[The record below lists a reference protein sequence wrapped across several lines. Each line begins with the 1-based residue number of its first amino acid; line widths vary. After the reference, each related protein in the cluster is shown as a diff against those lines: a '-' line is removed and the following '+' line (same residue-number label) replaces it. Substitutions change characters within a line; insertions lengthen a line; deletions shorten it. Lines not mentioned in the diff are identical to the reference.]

1 MNKTLDHINLPIEL
15 KSKEILDKFELG
27 LYRMAFLVDFK
38 SLDVSSYLDC
48 FKKSKKITTRV
59 YLDNVLLEDFKF
71 IKDSLNLTKRD
82 TWVLILSYINK
93 NPKLFLNQKEN
104 IR

>member
-1 MNKTLDHINLPIEL
+1 MNKISDHINLPSEL
-15 KSKEILDKFELG
+15 RSKEILDKFELG
-27 LYRMAFLVDFK
+27 LYRIAFVVNFK
-38 SLDVSSYLDC
+38 SLDVNSYLDC

-59 YLDNVLLEDFKF
+59 HLDSILLEDFQF
-71 IKDSLNLTKRD
+71 IKNSLNLTKRD